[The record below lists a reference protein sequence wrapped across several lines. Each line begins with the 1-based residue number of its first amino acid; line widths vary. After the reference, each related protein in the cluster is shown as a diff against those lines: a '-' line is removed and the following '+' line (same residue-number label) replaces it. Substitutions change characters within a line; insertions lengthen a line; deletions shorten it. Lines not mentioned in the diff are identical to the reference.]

1 MATFTHAKS
10 AGTPTWVDLV
20 SPDPEASRNFYH
32 ALFGWAYDIGGP
44 EFGGYATAR
53 KGSWNTAGIG
63 GQPPGAPANMPAFW
77 QLYFASDDLKND
89 IARAQQLGAKEVYP
103 SMEVGVFGGM
113 ASLADPT
120 GAEFNF
126 WRAGTHVGTQ
136 LMDEHGGPAWFE
148 LYTPDAKK
156 ARDFYTA
163 LLGMTADPM
172 PGGLEY
178 YILKRGDDMHAGIMQ
193 IDPAWGN
200 LPPFWSIY
208 FAVDDTDKAV
218 EIVQKNGGQL
228 QGNIEDTPFG
238 RMAAVADPHGANF
251 KLIKPPAQ

>member
-1 MATFTHAKS
+1 MQAKP

-20 SPDPEASRNFYH
+20 SPDPEASRDFYK
-32 ALFGWAYDIGGP
+32 ALFGWEYDIGGP

-53 KGSWNTAGIG
+53 KGKLNTAGIG
-63 GQPPGAPANMPAFW
+63 GQPPGMPADVPAIW
-77 QLYFASDDLKND
+77 QLYFASDDLKAD
-89 IARAQQLGAKEVYP
+89 VARAQQLGAKEVYP

-126 WRAGTHVGTQ
+126 WKAGTHVGTQ
-136 LMDEHGGPAWFE
+136 LINEHGGPAWFE

-163 LLGMTADPM
+163 LLGMTSDPM

-178 YILKRGDDMHAGIMQ
+178 YILKRGSDMHAGVMQ

-218 EIVQKNGGQL
+218 ETTLKHGGKL
-228 QGNIEDTPFG
+228 QGNIDDTPFG
-238 RMAAVADPHGANF
+238 RMAAVVDPHGANF
-251 KLIKPPAQ
+251 KVIKPPAQ